1 MIKLEEYTNK
11 LTKIKDA
18 TKDVFNSIHYPFKEY
33 DKNEQIHLVFVGQY
47 SAGKSSILSML
58 TGRRDIQ
65 IGEGITTQKTTSYDW
80 NGIQVIDTP
89 GIHSELRPDHDEIS
103 YKAIAAADMLVYVVT
118 NEGFD
123 DNIANRF
130 RNIAIEKDKAGEMIL
145 VINKMTRTQ
154 EGNIPEQQ
162 QIIKKD
168 MEKVLAPYTPD
179 QLNISFLDAESYL
192 DSLTETDKE
201 IADELKKRSGYDQFI
216 ETLNNFIS
224 EKNIASKLTTELYQI
239 DNQIQNAIRE
249 IEPKQEDE
257 DIKALEENY
266 RQQRF
271 LLVEGRNSIK
281 QDVSDIFIRSAS
293 EIRNIGLD
301 SANIICKGCK
311 EHDVELELQNK
322 VSEVQRIIEK
332 SQDQAKELVETKL
345 NELKVTIDELENSEF
360 STELK
365 TRLNG
370 KFSGLPENVKKV
382 ISQSQNYV
390 KIIGDAAV
398 KNSYNAAAN
407 GGLKLCNFSG
417 SNVHD
422 IVLKAGHT
430 LGHKFKPW
438 EAIKITK
445 GVAVAGQ
452 VLSVLGVVFS
462 VGMQIYSDAQ
472 EEKIIKDLEHN
483 RQNVRSSF
491 NSAANDFQNFG
502 RDFVKEVVN
511 KGIDASIQEI
521 DGKLK
526 EIANSF
532 SSRNTNCE
540 KLYNLQSNCIKLIQE
555 IHNN

>member
-11 LTKIKDA
+11 LTKLKDDIKN
-18 TKDVFNSIHYPFKEY
+18 VFNSIHYPYKDY

-58 TGRRDIQ
+58 TGRKDIQ

-103 YKAIAAADMLVYVVT
+103 YKAIASADMLVYVVT

-130 RNIAIEKDKAGEMIL
+130 RNVAIEKDKAGEMIL

-154 EGNIPEQQ
+154 EGNVPEQQ

-192 DSLTETDKE
+192 DSLTETNKE
-201 IADELKKRSGYDQFI
+201 IADELRNRSGYDQFVN
-216 ETLNNFIS
+216 TLNKFVS

-239 DNQIQNAIRE
+239 DNQIQSAIKE

-271 LLVEGRNSIK
+271 LLVEGRNSIR
-281 QDVSDIFIRSAS
+281 QDVSDIFIQSAS

-301 SANIICKGCK
+301 SANIICGGCK
-311 EHDVELELQNK
+311 EKEVELELQSK
-322 VSEVQRIIEK
+322 ICEVNRIIEK
-332 SQDQAKELVETKL
+332 SQEQAKVLIEAKL
-345 NELKVTIDELENSEF
+345 NELKISIDKLENSEF

-365 TRLNG
+365 TRLKG

-382 ISQSQNYV
+382 ISQTSNYA
-390 KIIGDAAV
+390 KIVSDATV
-398 KNSYNAAAN
+398 KNSYNAAST

-422 IVLKAGHT
+422 IVLKAGHAI
-430 LGHKFKPW
+430 GHKFKPW

-445 GVAVAGQ
+445 GVAVAGH
-452 VLSVLGVVFS
+452 VLSVLGVVIS

-472 EEKIIKDLEHN
+472 EEKIIKDLERN

-491 NSAANDFQNFG
+491 NSAANDFENFG

-511 KGIDASIQEI
+511 KGIDNSIQEI
-521 DGKLK
+521 DNKLK
-526 EIANSF
+526 EISNSF
-532 SSRNTNCE
+532 NSRNKNCE
-540 KLYNLQSNCIKLIQE
+540 KLYGLQSDCIKLIQE